1 MRKLISLGLIAS
13 TIMIL
18 ANCSPKTS
26 KSTSASKPATKEEP
40 KSIPTP
46 SSSLQ
51 PQNDP
56 VDTPTPA
63 ASSSSTQHPWD
74 GKTADELVQMYQNV
88 NPQRLSN
95 GQSIYESS
103 CKKCHELYTP
113 SSHTASQWVNIMAK
127 MGPNA
132 KLDDGQHMLVSA
144 YLVKNAKK

>member
-13 TIMIL
+13 TLLVL

-26 KSTSASKPATKEEP
+26 KSTAASKPATKDEP
-40 KSIPTP
+40 KSVPMP
-46 SSSLQ
+46 SSSIQ

-56 VDTPTPA
+56 VDKSAP
-63 ASSSSTQHPWD
+63 ASSSNTQHPWD
-74 GKTADELVQMYQNV
+74 GKTADELVEMYQNV
-88 NPQRLSN
+88 NPQRLGN

-103 CKKCHELYTP
+103 CKKCHELYSP
-113 SSHTASQWVNIMAK
+113 ASKTASEWVVIMEK

-132 KLDDGQHMLVSA
+132 KLDDGQHMMVSA